1 VGKAPRPGRATYR
14 RRRLLALILLLAL
27 AVGVAFGVRAA
38 ADAIAAA
45 DETLPRLVSST
56 PIAPED
62 LEDAPTGPP
71 TEEELANP
79 VDCRPSAIGLTV
91 DLASATVA
99 AGATTAMPVTVTN
112 TGQVPCLVDVG
123 ARLVL
128 TIYSGEDMVWTSQHC
143 ASGSARRILLDVA
156 GEDATSF
163 RWTGTRSAPGCPAEQ
178 PVAAAGTYRAVV
190 TLMNADEAP
199 EPIATVERA
208 FTIV

>member
-1 VGKAPRPGRATYR
+1 
-14 RRRLLALILLLAL
+14 
-27 AVGVAFGVRAA
+27 VGVAFGVRAA
-38 ADAIAAA
+38 TDALAAA

-56 PIAPED
+56 PIAAED
-62 LEDAPTGPP
+62 LEEAPPGPP

-91 DLASATVA
+91 DLASTTVA
-99 AGATTAMPVTVTN
+99 AGGTTAMPVTVTN

-123 ARLVL
+123 AQLVL

-143 ASGSARRILLDVA
+143 ASAGARRILLDVA
-156 GEDATSF
+156 SEDVTSF
-163 RWTGTRSAPGCPAEQ
+163 RWTGTRSASGCPDGQ

-190 TLMNADEAP
+190 TLMSVDEAP
-199 EPIATVERA
+199 EVVATVEQP